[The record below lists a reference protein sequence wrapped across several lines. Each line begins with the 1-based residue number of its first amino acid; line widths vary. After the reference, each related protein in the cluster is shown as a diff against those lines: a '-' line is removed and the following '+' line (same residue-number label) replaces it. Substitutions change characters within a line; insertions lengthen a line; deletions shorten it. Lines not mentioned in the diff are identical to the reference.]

1 MPEYKSE
8 NNAFDTLDE
17 NELYRLGGKT
27 ASFIILPAEIKYR
40 HIKIDELEKPIT
52 AITYNGKTYSL
63 FRASSDW
70 KEVEKITSR
79 LSIDYVIT
87 VTAKGWAIWVFEY

>member
-1 MPEYKSE
+1 MGKKKETIQ
-8 NNAFDTLDE
+8 DILDRI
-17 NELYRLGGKT
+17 NEDIEAIRDKV
-27 ASFIILPAEIKYR
+27 
-40 HIKIDELEKPIT
+40 DELEKPIT
-52 AITYNGKTYSL
+52 AITYKGKTYSL

-79 LSIDYVIT
+79 LSIAYVIT